1 MQPKYS
7 VNQHTVSILLGWVQ
21 AKTIAIPEIQRPFV
35 WESVKV
41 RDLMDSL
48 YRGYP
53 VGYIIT
59 WKNPDTKLKDGSM
72 SSGKKIIIDGQQR
85 IMAMRAAILGL
96 KVVNSSYKEV
106 RVVISFNPVT
116 EEFATRTPSIQN
128 NTLWIED
135 ISEILGKD
143 GNLLTFVRD
152 YQKKN
157 PEVDENI
164 IVSNVQKLIDIK
176 NRQIGVIDLEESLDI
191 ETITDI
197 FVRINSKGVKLS
209 QADFVMS
216 KIAANEAHGGAL
228 LRKAI
233 DYFSHSIQDP
243 SFIKDIQDIDVNF
256 ANTNYYQ
263 KFSWLSNAN
272 VDIYVPDYTDI
283 IRVAFLSEFKRG
295 KLSDLVSLLSGRN
308 FETRVY
314 EDEISKESFEKLS
327 NGVLAFVS
335 QTEYERF
342 VMILRSTGY
351 IDSAMLR
358 SQSVLNFA
366 YAIFLILRAENFNPA
381 EIGMYVSR
389 WLVMSILTRR
399 YSGSAETAFEYDIKR
414 VVKGGIR
421 EFLQEIEQGSLSDAF
436 WNTTLV
442 RDLETSVLSSPFF
455 NIFLAA
461 QVKNNDKGFLSKEI
475 SVSDLILHRGDIH
488 HIFPRDYLKKLGKE
502 KNDYNQIANYVYM
515 QSEINISIGN
525 KSPKEYFA
533 LLQQQIAQGTPQYGA
548 IVTTDG
554 LLENLRAN
562 CLPEEV
568 LAMDIND
575 YDGFLAKRRGLIA
588 QKIKEYYF
596 KL

>member
-48 YRGYP
+48 YKGYP

-128 NTLWIED
+128 NTLWIDD

-216 KIAANEAHGGAL
+216 KIAANEIHGGAL

-243 SFIKDIQDIDVNF
+243 SFVRDIPELDANF
-256 ANTNYYQ
+256 AKTNYYQ
-263 KFSWLSNAN
+263 KFTWLSNAN

-314 EDEISKESFEKLS
+314 EDEISRDSFEKLS
-327 NGVLAFVS
+327 NGVLSFVS

-342 VMILRSTGY
+342 IMILRSTGY
-351 IDSAMLR
+351 IDKSMIR

-366 YAIFLILRAENFNPA
+366 YAIYLILRAENFNPA
-381 EIGMYVSR
+381 EIETYVR
-389 WLVMSILTRR
+389 KWLVMSILTRR

-414 VVKGGIR
+414 VVNGGIR
-421 EFLQEIEQGSLSDAF
+421 EYLKEIEQGSLSEAF

-442 RDLETSVLSSPFF
+442 RDLETAVLSSPFF

-461 QVKNNDKGFLSKEI
+461 QVKSHDKGFLSKEI
-475 SVSDLILHRGDIH
+475 TVSDLIQHRGDIH
-488 HIFPRDYLKKLGKE
+488 HIFPRDYLKKLGRE

-515 QSEINISIGN
+515 QSEINIKIGN
-525 KSPKEYFA
+525 KSPKEYFGDIQA
-533 LLQQQIAQGTPQYGA
+533 QIGTDTLLYGG
-548 IVTTDG
+548 IVERSS
-554 LLENLRAN
+554 LIENLSM
-562 CLPEEV
+562 CCIPEDVME
-568 LAMDIND
+568 MEITN
-575 YDGFLAKRRGLIA
+575 YEEFLSKRRVLIA